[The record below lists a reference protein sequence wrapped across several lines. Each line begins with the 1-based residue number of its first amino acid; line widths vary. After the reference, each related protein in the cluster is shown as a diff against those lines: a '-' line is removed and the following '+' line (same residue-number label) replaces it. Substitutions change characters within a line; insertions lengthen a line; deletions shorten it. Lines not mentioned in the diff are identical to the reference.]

1 MFILSMKTTRA
12 RIATAV
18 VIVLLLIAVM
28 VLTRTAVTPTS
39 TAVVTDDAARR
50 AFIAS
55 LGYALD
61 EGDSTVR
68 EVAIPADF
76 DETLA
81 QYNELQKTAGYD
93 LDAYRGERL
102 KCYTYAVTGLSE
114 DAVAHLY
121 VYKNTVV
128 GGDVSSTAA
137 DGFCR
142 ALTPLDADGKES
154 SANGTVG

>member
-1 MFILSMKTTRA
+1 MFVLSMKTTRTS
-12 RIATAV
+12 IATAA
-18 VIVLLLIAVM
+18 VIVLLLVAVM
-28 VLTRTAVTPTS
+28 LLSRGAVATAGSVTVS
-39 TAVVTDDAARR
+39 DDATRR
-50 AFIAS
+50 EYIVS

-61 EGDSTVR
+61 EAAPTVQ
-68 EVAIPADF
+68 EILLPADF

-93 LDAYRGERL
+93 FDEYRGKRL

-114 DAVAHLY
+114 DAVVHLY
-121 VYKNTVV
+121 VYRNTVV

-142 ALTPLDADGKES
+142 ALAPPDSDGRGS
-154 SANGTVG
+154 NTHGTAG